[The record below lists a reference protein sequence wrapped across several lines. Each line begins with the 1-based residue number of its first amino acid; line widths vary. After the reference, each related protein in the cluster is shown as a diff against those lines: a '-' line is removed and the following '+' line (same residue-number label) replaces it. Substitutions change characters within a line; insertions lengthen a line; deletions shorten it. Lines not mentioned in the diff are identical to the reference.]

1 MTVLLAYNGKP
12 AARRAL
18 DFAIDYSRMSGKH
31 LYIYTS
37 IASPKVAEQEEEMD
51 RIKAYMKEAED
62 IAKSE
67 NIEVST
73 IIEPGPIGENI
84 LSAST
89 RFESDLIVI
98 GKSDKTIIDRVVL
111 GSVSQYVVNN
121 AKCNVTVVH

>member
-1 MTVLLAYNGKP
+1 MTVLLAYSGKP

-18 DFAIDYSRMSGKH
+18 DFAIDYSRMSGKP

-37 IASPKVAEQEEEMD
+37 IASSKVAEQEEEMD
-51 RIKAYMKEAED
+51 KIKAYMKEAED

-67 NIEVST
+67 NIEVYT
-73 IIEPGPIGENI
+73 VIEPGSVGENI

-98 GKSDKTIIDRVVL
+98 GKSDKTILDRMVL

-121 AKCNVTVVH
+121 AKCNVTIVH